1 MTRLPAVTAGTVV
14 RALQRAGLVIVR
26 TTGSHHRMVHP
37 ADPTRATT
45 VAVHAGKTLKRG
57 TLRNIIK
64 QAGLTVEEFTA
75 LL

>member
-1 MTRLPAVTAGTVV
+1 MTRLPAVTVGQTL

-26 TTGSHHRMVHP
+26 STGSHHRVVHP
-37 ADPTRATT
+37 TDASRATT

>member
-1 MTRLPAVTAGTVV
+1 MTRLPAVTAGQTL

-26 TTGSHHRMVHP
+26 STGSHHRVVHP
-37 ADPTRATT
+37 ADASRATT